1 MEIILNLETVKRNLG
16 LINIE
21 NEGEVEFGK
30 SKRKNNEK
38 KSEIYA
44 KVEYGL
50 WASMVE
56 HLWSSTV
63 SDTFLQYPFDMK
75 MNW

>member
-56 HLWSSTV
+56 HL
-63 SDTFLQYPFDMK
+63 
-75 MNW
+75 